1 MELVKLSE
9 EKKRA
14 FARALRPLWDET
26 AGKAYPRELLQKVMA
41 AVGAP

>member
-14 FARALRPLWDET
+14 FARALRPLWDEM
-26 AGKAYPRELLQKVMA
+26 AGKTYPRELLLKVMEA
-41 AVGAP
+41 TGAP